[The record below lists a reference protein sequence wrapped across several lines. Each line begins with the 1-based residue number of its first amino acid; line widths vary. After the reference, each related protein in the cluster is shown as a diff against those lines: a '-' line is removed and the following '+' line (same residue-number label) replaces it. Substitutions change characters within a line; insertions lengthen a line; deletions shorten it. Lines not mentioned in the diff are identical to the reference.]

1 VSNYSFGGFA
11 LDWGA
16 GIGQDRLMPRQFRI
30 EYEGAIYQVL
40 SRGWKE
46 EELRRRPKSDAA
58 KMAVAARL
66 RRETTLTLGEIAQR
80 LHMGSR

>member
-1 VSNYSFGGFA
+1 
-11 LDWGA
+11 
-16 GIGQDRLMPRQFRI
+16 MPRQFRI